1 VIPALFVAHGSPMV
15 AIERSAYGDFLD
27 NFGRT
32 FPRPKAIVVFSA
44 HWESPV
50 QMVSEVE
57 AYSTLY
63 DFGGFPEALYR
74 VKYPAKGDRELSRQI
89 EGLLAAE
96 GITYGVEKERGLDH
110 GSWTILHRMYPAA
123 DIPVIAM
130 SVDADLTPA
139 EQFRLGNALSSLRA
153 DDILIVGSGVT
164 VHNFQLF
171 QAQDNPD
178 VLAAVRAFDHWLEE
192 KLHNWDTDAL
202 FDYEAQAPHAQLA
215 VPPNGREHFVPLFYA
230 MGAAGDSQHVRT
242 LHHSWLMHIMTNTV
256 YQFGELKA

>member
-1 VIPALFVAHGSPMV
+1 MIPSLFVAHGSPMV

-89 EGLLAAE
+89 QGLLAAE

-130 SVDADLTPA
+130 SVNADLTPA
-139 EQFRLGNALSSLRA
+139 EQFRMGNALSSLRA
-153 DDILIVGSGVT
+153 DDILIVGRPTNADLYPYNLPAWRGLAKLKFRRPITFFVGENGSGKSTLLEAIAIVAGFNHGNSHT
-164 VHNFQLF
+164 RVH
-171 QAQDNPD
+171 AQDI
-178 VLAAVRAFDHWLEE
+178 LFAASTFPQEFSVVS
-192 KLHNWDTDAL
+192 
-202 FDYEAQAPHAQLA
+202 QL
-215 VPPNGREHFVPLFYA
+215 R
-230 MGAAGDSQHVRT
+230 R
-242 LHHSWLMHIMTNTV
+242 
-256 YQFGELKA
+256 